1 MSTRETALRVR
12 DLVAATLGKK
22 VLMTSDYHMY
32 RAIRVFRK
40 AGIDVAPR
48 PIPDAIKRA
57 TRYSG
62 RWAAF
67 SDLVEENVKIAYYLL
82 RGWI

>member
-32 RAIRVFRK
+32 RAIRFFAKPESTWRHVRSRMLSSELLDTA
-40 AGIDVAPR
+40 AGGR
-48 PIPDAIKRA
+48 RLA
-57 TRYSG
+57 TSSR
-62 RWAAF
+62 RT
-67 SDLVEENVKIAYYLL
+67 L
-82 RGWI
+82 RSLIIS